1 MKEFSDT
8 YFVNKNF
15 REIYKLLMEDFSI
28 LPSILNIL
36 EYKKTDWENNKRK
49 EYIKI
54 QYDDI
59 PDIISKVFLNN
70 SKLVNLKIKNSKEK
84 FNDEE
89 IIIKSSILPSKFGII
104 SKLNLFKLKVVYH
117 LKRLNESKTLI
128 NINVISKVFLD
139 KSFDVSI
146 EQMIIDLFKI
156 ISNDTILQLHN

>member
-1 MKEFSDT
+1 MKQFSDT

-15 REIYKLLMEDFSI
+15 KKIYELLMEDFNI

-36 EYKKTDWENNKRK
+36 EYKKTEWENNKRK

-70 SKLVNLKIKNSKEK
+70 SKIVNLKIKNSKEK

-89 IIIKSSILPSKFGII
+89 IIIKSSIIPHNFSIITKF
-104 SKLNLFKLKVVYH
+104 NLFKLKIIYH
-117 LKRLNESKTLI
+117 LKKINENKTFIHI
-128 NINVISKVFLD
+128 NIISKVFLD
-139 KSFDVSI
+139 KSFDISI
-146 EQMIIDLFKI
+146 EQMIIDLFKNI
-156 ISNDTILQLHN
+156 TKDAILQLN